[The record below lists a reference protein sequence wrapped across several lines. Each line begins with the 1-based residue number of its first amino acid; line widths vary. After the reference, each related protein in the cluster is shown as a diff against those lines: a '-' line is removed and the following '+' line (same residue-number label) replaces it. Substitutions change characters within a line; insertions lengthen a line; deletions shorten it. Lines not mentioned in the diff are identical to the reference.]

1 MNLSTTQAE
10 ARLKQDV
17 KATKTIAITIATYL
31 ACHIPIVVFAMIGL
45 ENASQAQNWFAF
57 IVWYSIN
64 ISSAANPIIY
74 YTRLSRCRSAFK
86 QFLKDPCG
94 STDYN
99 EMPHSHS
106 NAQEIAR
113 KNDKERDGDGNALEV
128 QSDGN
133 SMRPKHSSNR
143 RNAIVLAGL
152 PLNESLKSE
161 VGDVA
166 TENPGGKELS
176 GEALSL
182 KGRVQN
188 LPEGSEEET
197 EGGNKEVP
205 EKISWDKKSKKRKPT
220 SSKVHP
226 LEVIA
231 MSKTGK
237 PGGEKKDESS
247 YSATGSSSKEDLE
260 TRQPHSSKVHPLEAT
275 EMSKTG
281 HRAPDGEKQDVGRY
295 YSGRKAIRKGFSWKR
310 SNTIAS
316 AQELQNF
323 RVTAWI
329 GKEEQGIETL
339 ETT

>member
-1 MNLSTTQAE
+1 MDLSATHQAK
-10 ARLKQDV
+10 ARLEQDV
-17 KATKTIAITIATYL
+17 KAIKTIAITIATYL
-31 ACHIPIVVFAMIGL
+31 ACHIPIVVFATIGL
-45 ENASQAQNWFAF
+45 KNASQAQIWFAF
-57 IVWYSIN
+57 VVWYSIN
-64 ISSAANPIIY
+64 ISSAVNPIIY

-106 NAQEIAR
+106 
-113 KNDKERDGDGNALEV
+113 EV
-128 QSDGN
+128 QSDRN

-152 PLNESLKSE
+152 HQHESLESE

-166 TENPGGKELS
+166 TEFRGGKELS
-176 GEALSL
+176 CEALSL

-188 LPEGSEEET
+188 FPEGSEEET
-197 EGGNKEVP
+197 ERGSKEVP
-205 EKISWDKKSKKRKPT
+205 ERISWDKKSKKRKQFL
-220 SSKVHP
+220 SKVHP
-226 LEVIA
+226 PEVTE

-247 YSATGSSSKEDLE
+247 YSDSERETKRRLEEDLE

-281 HRAPDGEKQDVGRY
+281 HRAPDGEKRDASRY
-295 YSGRKAIRKGFSWKR
+295 YSGRKAIRKGFSWKK

-316 AQELQNF
+316 TREPQKVREA
-323 RVTAWI
+323 VWI
-329 GKEEQGIETL
+329 SEEEQGIETL
-339 ETT
+339 EAT